1 MKHLF
6 LYIIFVVLFI
16 SCNAQANK
24 SSGRNKPGTDTLR
37 LFQFF
42 PGDYSLAEV
51 DETESIYLLTANCQ
65 LKKMNSNGDSIAVFN
80 DVRRYGKV
88 SYIDVSNPLRT
99 IVFYKNFSTILL
111 LDRLLSLRTSLNL
124 RKQQVFK
131 VNAVTSSYDNNLW
144 FFDEQDFKLKKTDEQ
159 GSVLL
164 ESIDLRTAI
173 DDLPSPVFITDKN
186 NFVYLY
192 DPGKGLYI
200 FDHYAAFINKIPII
214 KWSSVNVS
222 QNKLI
227 GISENMI
234 HVYNL
239 ENKLISTYKLPSGIN
254 NPESL
259 RVINNKLYILTAAG
273 LTVFRFP

>member
-1 MKHLF
+1 MKQLF
-6 LYIIFVVLFI
+6 LYNIFFVLFI
-16 SCNAQANK
+16 SCSAQATK
-24 SSGRNKPGTDTLR
+24 SSVKNKPGTDTLR

-51 DETESIYLLTANCQ
+51 DETENIYLLTNSFQ
-65 LKKMNSNGDSIAVFN
+65 LKKMNSAGDSIAVFN

-144 FFDEQDFKLKKTDEQ
+144 FFDEQNFKLKKTDEQ

-164 ESIDLRTAI
+164 ESIDLRTAL

-192 DPGKGLYI
+192 DPAKGLYI

-214 KWSSVNVS
+214 KWSAVSVS

-227 GISENMI
+227 GISESVI

-239 ENKLISTYKLPSGIN
+239 ENKLTTSYKLPSGIDS
-254 NPESL
+254 PGGL

-273 LTVFRFP
+273 LNVFSFP

>member
-51 DETESIYLLTANCQ
+51 DETENIYLLTNSFQ
-65 LKKMNSNGDSIAVFN
+65 LKKMNSAGDSIAVFN

-144 FFDEQDFKLKKTDEQ
+144 FFDEQNFKLKKTDEQ

-164 ESIDLRTAI
+164 ESIDLRTAL

-192 DPGKGLYI
+192 DPAKGLYI

-214 KWSSVNVS
+214 KCSAVSVS

-227 GISENMI
+227 GISESVI

-239 ENKLISTYKLPSGIN
+239 ENKLTTSYKLPSGIDS
-254 NPESL
+254 PGGL

-273 LTVFRFP
+273 LNVFSFP